1 MEEKKATTLSLTTF
15 LLILAIII
23 IVIMGV
29 FIFKLNSEKT
39 AETGKI
45 DNLNNEISSL
55 QGTINQL
62 QGKIDIIS
70 NTINS
75 NTSITNLSSNV
86 NNSSTIENSTTSTEK
101 VKPSN
106 KEIYKKV
113 KTIDSNEIGLNDD
126 YTEKY
131 IVLEGNSIYFSN
143 NLSDKIYEGT
153 YKVDSKNNIDY
164 KTINETQDYAFYT
177 ASIFRFE
184 TINGKKNIIVDNG
197 PDEMMYFEKI
207 N

>member
-1 MEEKKATTLSLTTF
+1 MEGKKTTTISLSTF

-23 IVIMGV
+23 IIIMGV

-39 AETGKI
+39 TETGKVA
-45 DNLNNEISSL
+45 NLNNEINNL
-55 QGTINQL
+55 QSTVNQL
-62 QGKIDIIS
+62 QGKIDNIS

-75 NTSITNLSSNV
+75 NNSTTNVESNPTNSNSI
-86 NNSSTIENSTTSTEK
+86 NNSNTSTEK
-101 VKPSN
+101 TKTSN
-106 KEIYKKV
+106 KEVYKKV
-113 KTIDSNEIGLNDD
+113 KTIDSNGTGLNDF

-143 NLSDKIYEGT
+143 DLSDRIYEGT
-153 YKVDSKNNIDY
+153 YKVDSKNNIEY
-164 KTINETQDYAFYT
+164 KTLKETQDYAFYT

-197 PDEMMYFEKI
+197 PDEMMYFEKVD
-207 N
+207 

>member
-1 MEEKKATTLSLTTF
+1 MEEKKATTISLSTF

-39 AETGKI
+39 AETGKVA
-45 DNLNNEISSL
+45 NLNNEISSL
-55 QGTINQL
+55 QGTVNQL
-62 QGKIDIIS
+62 QGKIDNIS

-75 NTSITNLSSNV
+75 NTSTTNVASNTTNSNSI
-86 NNSSTIENSTTSTEK
+86 NNSSTSTEK
-101 VKPSN
+101 TTTSN
-106 KEIYKKV
+106 KEVYKRV
-113 KTIDSNEIGLNDD
+113 KAIGFDESELE
-126 YTEKY
+126 YYGKY
-131 IVLEGNSIYFSN
+131 MVLEGNSIYFSN
-143 NLSDKIYEGT
+143 DLSDKFYEGT

-164 KTINETQDYAFYT
+164 KTLKETQDFAFYS

-197 PDEMMYFEKI
+197 PDEMIYFEKVD
-207 N
+207 

>member
-143 NLSDKIYEGT
+143 NLSDKFYEGT

-164 KTINETQDYAFYT
+164 KTLKETQDFAFYS

-197 PDEMMYFEKI
+197 PDEMMYFEKVD
-207 N
+207 